1 MTEIEEKV
9 FADRVLGKLFGFPK
23 CCVDFYVGSTSDAL
37 RRTKGFPGIRLCEK
51 CRDKELEE
59 VVTDLN
65 SRRICPQP
73 FPMGPTEKDYQ
84 SLAADSRF
92 TTDEQAWLLANKNR
106 VVPPEDPFHQ
116 LLLDFHRSMN
126 ELNANTEASIA
137 AEPQRE
143 NFFQAVRE
151 LNGGE
156 MIGVVLNRIH
166 KAMHARVVEQV
177 KAGYLKV

>member
-1 MTEIEEKV
+1 
-9 FADRVLGKLFGFPK
+9 
-23 CCVDFYVGSTSDAL
+23 
-37 RRTKGFPGIRLCEK
+37 
-51 CRDKELEE
+51 
-59 VVTDLN
+59 
-65 SRRICPQP
+65 
-73 FPMGPTEKDYQ
+73 MGPTEKDYQ

-151 LNGGE
+151 LNGDE